1 VYIGEF
7 VRDQFEGSGLLINN
21 SKRNWVCGRF
31 SAGNLVDLTS
41 YNNEGST
48 ELPDLKVLSD
58 IHRKKSSWRDVDVV
72 LPDILQFRKEVRKIE
87 NFKEDS
93 FQVANVEIRKQEMLK
108 RIQYNFM
115 HDNEPDTIDRY
126 SQLLATPNASNS
138 NRLLDTTHP

>member
-1 VYIGEF
+1 
-7 VRDQFEGSGLLINN
+7 
-21 SKRNWVCGRF
+21 
-31 SAGNLVDLTS
+31 
-41 YNNEGST
+41 
-48 ELPDLKVLSD
+48 VLSD